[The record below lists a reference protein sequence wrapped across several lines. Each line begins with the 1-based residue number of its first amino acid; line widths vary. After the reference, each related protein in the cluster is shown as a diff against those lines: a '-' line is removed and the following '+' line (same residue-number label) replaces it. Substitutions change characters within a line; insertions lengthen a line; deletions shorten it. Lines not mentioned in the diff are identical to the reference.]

1 MNARETCYQGVG
13 VMWLASRAFNMSC
26 TCGQSVRSIGRRCV
40 ITTQFRHNERDGVSN
55 HRRIDCIKECIKV
68 PRHWPLL
75 REFTS
80 DRWIPRRKS
89 QFQDSR
95 FKMALLLP
103 IKHRIIYITVI
114 STWNV
119 NTSTNTAMHYHG
131 SKGSWK
137 SCRIYGLLV
146 CYTYSKYIS
155 TGVQRVQQKKK
166 RKKKVTQNDITSN
179 YVSTTHA
186 VHDFI

>member
-1 MNARETCYQGVG
+1 MNVYWIHWFWYRCSNLIQKTFWWNVQPHKNYTCVYIKWNYSHATYLKYFDNVCN
-13 VMWLASRAFNMSC
+13 SFN
-26 TCGQSVRSIGRRCV
+26 V
-40 ITTQFRHNERDGVSN
+40 HNAA
-55 HRRIDCIKECIKV
+55 
-68 PRHWPLL
+68 
-75 REFTS
+75 
-80 DRWIPRRKS
+80 
-89 QFQDSR
+89 QDSR
-95 FKMALLLP
+95 FKIALLLP
-103 IKHRIIYITVI
+103 IKHRIIYITVK

-166 RKKKVTQNDITSN
+166 TQNDITSN

-186 VHDFI
+186 VHDFNTVQLK